1 MADASGAF
9 AGGARFFPVVS
20 LMSKTGMLWRGAL
33 RGASSNHAD
42 DSASDDVSLL
52 LGS

>member
-1 MADASGAF
+1 LADASGAF

-20 LMSKTGMLWRGAL
+20 FTSKTGILWSGAL

-42 DSASDDVSLL
+42 DNASDAVSLL